1 MPDSISNARARHVPR
16 PETGN
21 APSPAPGAR
30 GPLRLAAAPQAAPK
44 PPKTHLVWQDQFVRV
59 VSDEKLSKAQAQAVA
74 KKIEDAAKFDA
85 AQQKWPDSKP
95 LGKQVT
101 VEVLSKKGFDA
112 IFGGDA
118 GGTAG
123 VTLGPD
129 LMAVPDTVA
138 TKSTPDDDD
147 TLAHEVAHVQDER
160 IGGDRIDLVPTYLQ
174 EGKAYVLGDSYPIAL
189 HEDASDPALRSI
201 AKQVGGVTADKAQ
214 DVMDHYRDPEAEEDP
229 SRDGFVD
236 ETTGALYVEYLRTR
250 LNGQGV
256 SDTMPRLA
264 KVISEVGKGA
274 TYEDAFQKQFGVSVK
289 QSEQGF
295 VKFVKDTEGKPAERL
310 KGTLWEKYLPAA
322 QAPALKAA

>member
-1 MPDSISNARARHVPR
+1 VPDSISKPTVRARHVPR
-16 PETGN
+16 PEN
-21 APSPAPGAR
+21 APSPAPISR
-30 GPLRLAAAPQAAPK
+30 GPLHLAAAPAAAPK
-44 PPKTHLVWQDQFVRV
+44 PPKTHLVFQDQFVRIT
-59 VSDEKLSKAQAQAVA
+59 SDENLSKAKAQAVA

-85 AQQKWPDSKP
+85 AQQKWPDTNP

-101 VEVLSKKGFDA
+101 VQVLSKKGFDA

-147 TLAHEVAHVQDER
+147 TLAHEVVHVQDER
-160 IGGDRIDLVPTYLQ
+160 IGGDRVDLVPTYLQ
-174 EGKAYVLGDSYPIAL
+174 EGKAYVLGDSYPISL
-189 HEDASDPALRSI
+189 HEDANDPALRSV
-201 AKQVGGVTADKAQ
+201 AKQVGGVNAKQAQ
-214 DVMDHYRDPEAEEDP
+214 DVIDHYRAPEAEDDP

-250 LNGQGV
+250 LNGTGV
-256 SDTMPRLA
+256 SDTIPRLA

-274 TYEDAFQKQFGVSVK
+274 TYEDAFQKQFGVSMK
-289 QSEQGF
+289 DSEQGF
-295 VKFVKDTEGKPAERL
+295 VKYVKDTEGKPAERL
-310 KGTLWEKYLPAA
+310 KGTLWEKYLPA
-322 QAPALKAA
+322 QAAARKAA